1 MEVLGSLFATYLHPV
16 CLPIIPESSHGY
28 NFSSDKNNFLVTMD
42 DQVNIRTTKRARNI
56 SPAGDGG
63 NEVGKDQDISMGGMS
78 GKGQG
83 STPNRGR
90 TEDKNNRKLSCK
102 ECRRYVYPTNNH
114 HRILNLMTSRLKLK
128 VCHSSMYSTDE
139 Y

>member
-1 MEVLGSLFATYLHPV
+1 MVGGPFDY
-16 CLPIIPESSHGY
+16 I
-28 NFSSDKNNFLVTMD
+28 MD
-42 DQVNIRTTKRARNI
+42 GQVNIRPTKRARNI
-56 SPAGDGG
+56 SLPGDRG
-63 NEVGKDQDISMGGMS
+63 NEVGEDQVINMGGSS

-114 HRILNLMTSRLKLK
+114 HRILNLVTSRLKLK
-128 VCHSSMYSTDE
+128 VCHSSMYSTDK